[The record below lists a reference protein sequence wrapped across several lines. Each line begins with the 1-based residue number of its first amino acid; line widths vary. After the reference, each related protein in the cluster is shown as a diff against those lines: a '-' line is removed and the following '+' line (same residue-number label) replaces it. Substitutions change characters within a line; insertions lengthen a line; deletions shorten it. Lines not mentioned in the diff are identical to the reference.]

1 MATGTWHG
9 DDLARSASA
18 AHTAAG
24 RRWSYLAATAAGGGW
39 ALAVGGGR
47 ATGIAVAAIA
57 LSGATVE
64 TALVAIRR
72 DAADRAADQLIEQG
86 FPVSG
91 RDDAVAGSV
100 RRRVEQLT
108 APCRRRQLAASVR
121 RQLQQERMLAARRTR
136 GMRPAPPIRGL
147 LAHHRLVCEIA
158 TMVERPGADP
168 RACVLLTR
176 ILTSPPGHPASPGD
190 PHGTRQLA
198 ASLAR
203 IHAPLATGAD
213 GRAGADGYSHA
224 WCGGDGAPSV
234 GR

>member
-9 DDLARSASA
+9 DDLARSVSA

-24 RRWSYLAATAAGGGW
+24 RRWTYLAATAAGSGW

-57 LSGATVE
+57 LSGAAVE

-72 DAADRAADQLIEQG
+72 EAADRAADQLIEQG

-91 RDDAVAGSV
+91 RDDAVAGLV
-100 RRRVEQLT
+100 RRRVERLT
-108 APCRRRQLAASVR
+108 APCRRRRLAASLR
-121 RQLQQERMLAARRTR
+121 RQLQQERMHAARPTR
-136 GMRPAPPIRGL
+136 GTRPAPPIRGL
-147 LAHHRLVCEIA
+147 LAHDRLVCEIA
-158 TMVERPGADP
+158 AMLERPGADP

-176 ILTSPPGHPASPGD
+176 ILTSPPGHPATADD
-190 PHGTRQLA
+190 PRGSRQLA

-203 IHAPLATGAD
+203 IHALLAAGAD
-213 GRAGADGYSHA
+213 GRDGSDGYSHA
-224 WCGGDGAPSV
+224 WCRGDGAPSV